1 MQVRLL
7 PRATNMHTIEK
18 RLVVGELSPATHGCK
33 SLTTSL
39 VVTVTAEVERESQR
53 VRNAEDEFKRRFSS
67 HGKGVRKQQPT
78 TRCRNVQSA
87 QAMTPPRERPSL
99 HFGCPRMNSV
109 SLERTAGRQPRASL
123 GVRNSV
129 AQAMTPPPG
138 ISEKLGPTTA
148 NPNLSASNPTRE
160 ATNPEKLQ
168 IPHL

>member
-87 QAMTPPRERPSL
+87 QAMTPPEGATFAALRVSSNELGLSRKNGRP
-99 HFGCPRMNSV
+99 
-109 SLERTAGRQPRASL
+109 
-123 GVRNSV
+123 
-129 AQAMTPPPG
+129 
-138 ISEKLGPTTA
+138 PTESIA
-148 NPNLSASNPTRE
+148 RGA
-160 ATNPEKLQ
+160 
-168 IPHL
+168 